1 LGQNPRSLGVRWKA
15 QGSIAR
21 WSLALSPPVADRTI
35 FMRGARMSD
44 WVYGIVAMVGVTTLA
59 LAIQGLILRRVPLST
74 LEAHHEVAGALIVVL
89 GAMYGILV
97 ATVLVAVWDRYD
109 EAQTDTVREANHV
122 ATLYRSVES
131 LTAPE
136 GERLRGLSL
145 DYLDSVVR
153 EEWPLLRKG
162 EAGPKTGAIVE
173 EMWRTAAS
181 WNPPSRGET
190 NLHAE
195 ALRSVIE
202 LAELRRKR
210 IARSHTESMPGVW
223 IIMVVGGIFVIGF
236 SFFFGLAQR
245 FSKQLMTA
253 SLTLMI
259 VLLLFAT
266 RELQRPFA
274 GIAAI
279 RPDDYEI
286 VLRMLSPD
294 RAGKRLG
301 AGD

>member
-1 LGQNPRSLGVRWKA
+1 
-15 QGSIAR
+15 
-21 WSLALSPPVADRTI
+21 
-35 FMRGARMSD
+35 MSD
-44 WVYGIVAMVGVTTLA
+44 WIYGILAMIGATAVALSIQ
-59 LAIQGLILRRVPLST
+59 AIILRRVPLAT

-109 EAQTDTVREANHV
+109 EAQADTVREANHV
-122 ATLYRSVES
+122 ADVYRSIEY
-131 LTAPE
+131 LAAGE
-136 GERLRGLSL
+136 GERLRELSL
-145 DYLDSVVR
+145 DYLDSVIR

-162 EAGPKTGAIVE
+162 QAGPKTSAIVD
-173 EMWRTAAS
+173 EMWRTAAT
-181 WNPPSRGET
+181 WEPPSPGEN
-190 NLHAE
+190 NLHAHV
-195 ALRSVIE
+195 LRSVSE
-202 LAELRRKR
+202 LTELRRKR
-210 IARSHTESMPGVW
+210 IARSRSPGMPGVW
-223 IIMVVGGIFVIGF
+223 IIMLVGAFFVIGF

-266 RELQRPFA
+266 RELQRPFT

-294 RAGKRLG
+294 RAGKKLG
-301 AGD
+301 ASE